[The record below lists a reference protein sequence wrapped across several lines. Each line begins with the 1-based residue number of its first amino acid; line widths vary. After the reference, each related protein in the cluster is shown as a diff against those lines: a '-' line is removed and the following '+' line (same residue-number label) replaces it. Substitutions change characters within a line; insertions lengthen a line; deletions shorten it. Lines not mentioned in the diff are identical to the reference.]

1 MNLEEVRNDPVAYV
15 DHYDLDGVEFGRSM
29 FNLEWVTAITE
40 TPKVIFDIGCYDC
53 GDSIRFKRRFPTC
66 EVYSFEA
73 APQRH
78 EKLKATAAKY
88 NLNLVTKAVSD
99 VVGTLTFYN
108 SLVDNERI
116 DAQGSFFKHT
126 PIYKAKNPRIIQS
139 DNGVEV
145 ETTTVKAFS
154 DSKGITEIDLLYVD
168 VEGAELQVIKG
179 MGNLRPKLVFVET
192 LDFANETKEPMWL
205 GAATNSQELEDYLLS
220 IGYELLKVL
229 DADRLYVYK
238 GN

>member
-15 DHYDLDGVEFGRSM
+15 DHYVLDGVEFGRSM
-29 FNLEWVTAITE
+29 FNLEWVTAVTDN
-40 TPKVIFDIGCYDC
+40 PKVILDVGCYDC
-53 GDSIRFKRRFPTC
+53 GDSIRFKRRFPNC

-73 APQRH
+73 SPQRH
-78 EKLKATAAKY
+78 EKLKKTAEKY
-88 NLNLVTKAVSD
+88 GLNLITKAVCDS
-99 VVGTLTFYN
+99 VGTATFYN

-126 PIYKAKNPRIIQS
+126 QTYKNKNPRIIQ
-139 DNGVEV
+139 DENGVVV
-145 ETTTVKAFS
+145 ETTTIKSFA
-154 DSKGITEIDLLYVD
+154 TEKNISQIDLLYVD
-168 VEGAELQVIKG
+168 VEGAELQVVKG
-179 MGNLRPKLVFVET
+179 MGDLRPKLVFVET
-192 LDFANETKEPMWL
+192 LDFANASKEAMWQ
-205 GAATNSQELEDYLLS
+205 GAATNSQELEDYLLN